1 MKPAS
6 FAIRCSAVLCGA
18 LLHTLPLAAAAVDFA
33 AMPAAR
39 LTLLPDRYVLD
50 GREYYDAH
58 AVEAALDA
66 NRVKA
71 VRIDN
76 CAPAWTPQLLG
87 TVARLHVYVL
97 DLRLLDADASACRV
111 AALTPAMLSSAPA
124 EAGLSPEQVARY
136 WRNLE
141 P

>member
-1 MKPAS
+1 MKPVS
-6 FAIRCSAVLCGA
+6 LAIRCCAVLCGA

-50 GREYYDAH
+50 GREYYDAR
-58 AVEAALDA
+58 AVEAALDT
-66 NRVKA
+66 NRVKV

-76 CAPAWTPQLLG
+76 CAPAWTPRLLG
-87 TVARLHVYVL
+87 TVARLHVYAL
-97 DLRLLDADASACRV
+97 DLRLLDADAPACR
-111 AALTPAMLSSAPA
+111 APALTPAMLSSAPA
-124 EAGLSPEQVARY
+124 DAGLSPEQIARY

>member
-50 GREYYDAH
+50 GREYYDRMRVVVLAP
-58 AVEAALDA
+58 VEH
-66 NRVKA
+66 
-71 VRIDN
+71 
-76 CAPAWTPQLLG
+76 
-87 TVARLHVYVL
+87 VAIGQERQPRRRHRGEV
-97 DLRLLDADASACRV
+97 DSG
-111 AALTPAMLSSAPA
+111 SSQ
-124 EAGLSPEQVARY
+124 G
-136 WRNLE
+136 
-141 P
+141 